1 MLLLAPMDGLTDPLM
16 RELLTSVGGYD
27 STATEFVRVT
37 QGLLPIHVFRRYS
50 PELASGGKTSS
61 GIPVFVQLLG
71 GDPQLMAENAAMAVE
86 LGAPGI
92 DINFGCPAKKVN
104 NHDGGSVI
112 LKEPRRVHDITRA
125 VRKAVPA
132 TIPVTVKIRLGYASK
147 ELALE
152 NSLAAESA
160 GARWLTVHARTKIQG
175 YKPPA
180 DWRALADLRIALK
193 IPLIGNGEIWSLED
207 FKRCREISGCDHFML
222 GRGAVA
228 NPFLAREIVQDTER
242 LGWPQL
248 EPLWQRFFDSSHS
261 ENYLVARSKQ
271 WLRLL
276 SRSHNQGNRL
286 FEDIKRLQDL
296 SSIRSQ
302 VESSFDL

>member
-37 QGLLPIHVFRRYS
+37 QGVLPAHIFQRYS
-50 PELASGGKTSS
+50 PELSNGGKTSS
-61 GIPVFVQLLG
+61 GTPVFVQLLG
-71 GDPQLMAENAAMAVE
+71 GNPQLMAENAAMAVE

-112 LKEPRRVHDITRA
+112 LKEPKRVYDITGA
-125 VRKAVPA
+125 VRKAVPT
-132 TIPVTVKIRLGYASK
+132 TIPVTVKIRLGYENK

-152 NSLAAESA
+152 NALAAESA
-160 GARWLTVHARTKIQG
+160 GAHWLTVHARTKVQG

-180 DWRALADLRIALK
+180 DWLALASLRVALR
-193 IPLIGNGEIWSLED
+193 IPLIGNGEIWSLDD
-207 FKRCREISGCDHFML
+207 FKRCREITGCQHFML

-228 NPFLAREIVQDTER
+228 NPFLANPID
-242 LGWPQL
+242 
-248 EPLWQRFFDSSHS
+248 WQWRD
-261 ENYLVARSKQ
+261 LVAGRFQAMPRDHGLPALYAWPRCRGQSF
-271 WLRLL
+271 
-276 SRSHNQGNRL
+276 SRS
-286 FEDIKRLQDL
+286 
-296 SSIRSQ
+296 
-302 VESSFDL
+302 